1 MRRGPILLVILG
13 VLAVAEI
20 AVIAAAAN
28 RIGVG
33 WTLLALVGTAVL
45 GGYLWR
51 REGSRAWASLAQAQ
65 SAEPDEVGK
74 RVTDTAL
81 VFIGGLLLL
90 LPGFLS
96 DVLGLI
102 CLIPFTRPLARRG
115 VQAVLRSMTR
125 RYRDQVGLID
135 LQLRPDTVVEGEAV
149 DDQTPPARKP
159 KRPDGGD
166 DLIIRGEIEP

>member
-1 MRRGPILLVILG
+1 MRRAPIVLIIVG

-20 AVIAAAAN
+20 ALIATVAGQ
-28 RIGVG
+28 IGIG
-33 WTLLALVGTAVL
+33 WTLLALVGTAAL

-65 SAEPDEVGK
+65 GDPDQIGK

-81 VFIGGLLLL
+81 IFIGGLLLL

-96 DVLGLI
+96 DVLGLV
-102 CLIPFTRPLARRG
+102 CLIPFTRPLARG
-115 VQAVLRSMTR
+115 AVQTIMKAMTR
-125 RYRDQVGLID
+125 RYRDQAGLID
-135 LQLRPDTVVEGEAV
+135 LQLRPDTVVPGETV
-149 DDQTPPARKP
+149 DDQSPPNRQP
-159 KRPDGGD
+159 RRPDGDD